1 MRMMSSKATEAEA
14 NMGSEAHREATH
26 KTCTRCG
33 ETKTLDRFKF
43 FSGKRR
49 RSWCVDCT
57 RAYNNSKAAEHRV
70 GEQVAAL
77 ENAAQGEPARETG
90 QIVRRGDWRQSAA
103 SIQDELAYHLKLRAG

>member
-1 MRMMSSKATEAEA
+1 MGSKA
-14 NMGSEAHREATH
+14 HRDATH
-26 KTCTRCG
+26 KTCTKCG

-70 GEQVAAL
+70 RTRAVRDAFYAKRL
-77 ENAAQGEPARETG
+77 EERKG
-90 QIVRRGDWRQSAA
+90 S
-103 SIQDELAYHLKLRAG
+103 